1 MEKWGFLPLSPL
13 DDLEKGQRNNGFIK
27 RSPAKAGQGAQKVKS
42 EAPDRCAATTKLERN
57 AAGGLFT
64 RPSLFDDQTVA
75 GGHPVESSAVNSKD
89 FGCLFFISPC
99 LLQDLLNVEFLQ
111 FGQRKVGRKRPG
123 EVFLFF
129 GTDTPGQVFR
139 QNDGMAGKGNG
150 PLDYIFQFSHIPGPA
165 VRQ

>member
-1 MEKWGFLPLSPL
+1 MGRYGKVGLFASVTF
-13 DDLEKGQRNNGFIK
+13 DDLEKGQRNDGFIK

-111 FGQRKVGRKRPG
+111 FGQRKVGGKSFDKVLP
-123 EVFLFF
+123 FL
-129 GTDTPGQVFR
+129 GADATRQVFR
-139 QNDGMAGKGNG
+139 
-150 PLDYIFQFSHIPGPA
+150 
-165 VRQ
+165 